1 MPGDPRTDAALK
13 TFADNIFKLSDL
25 SDIDK
30 TVAFALDSLMVQVLV
45 SVDGKRDM
53 RRICQDTKIPMDQL
67 HESVVKLAEQGLIE
81 PVLKAVPVLDKSFFN
96 ALSATLAHIVG
107 PISSILIDEA
117 ISDLKLTPAHFPVHR
132 VAELIGALSG
142 EIEEKE
148 KRLGF
153 QRSLMKLLK
162 ERGYLEGERRV

>member
-1 MPGDPRTDAALK
+1 
-13 TFADNIFKLSDL
+13 
-25 SDIDK
+25 
-30 TVAFALDSLMVQVLV
+30 
-45 SVDGKRDM
+45 
-53 RRICQDTKIPMDQL
+53 
-67 HESVVKLAEQGLIE
+67 
-81 PVLKAVPVLDKSFFN
+81 
-96 ALSATLAHIVG
+96 LAHIVG